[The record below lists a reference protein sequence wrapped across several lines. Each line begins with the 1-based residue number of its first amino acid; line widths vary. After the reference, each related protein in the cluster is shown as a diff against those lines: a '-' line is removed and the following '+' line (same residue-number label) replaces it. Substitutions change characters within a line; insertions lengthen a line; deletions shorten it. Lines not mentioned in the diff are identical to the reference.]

1 LLGPPRANDVTVSQ
15 NGTPER
21 EKNDDAK
28 VVIVVKNECIR
39 STAPTATGRAE
50 PKTSIVGVV
59 QWMKQTKTSTDRS
72 VESAEQK
79 ENVWKPKRQQ
89 RYELMKKLG
98 GKSVVSGVLPRNRL
112 KMSACEPKKSD
123 ANGKKMNALRE
134 KKRSD
139 V

>member
-1 LLGPPRANDVTVSQ
+1 MRQHREHGVEQVNGLGHERAQV
-15 NGTPER
+15 
-21 EKNDDAK
+21 
-28 VVIVVKNECIR
+28 
-39 STAPTATGRAE
+39 
-50 PKTSIVGVV
+50 VV
-59 QWMKQTKTSTDRS
+59 QSAQRARVS